1 MGSIRAKLGLPPGPV
16 DLGEIDTTATPGA
29 PKGGKEA
36 ARDSRHETGDVLAD
50 LQERLVAEATVEDSS
65 RRVLLVLQGMDASG
79 KDGVI
84 KRGLGGMNAKWLD
97 ITGFG
102 PPTEEERD
110 HHFLWRI
117 RKALPAPGHVG
128 VFDRSH
134 YEDVVAVR
142 VRKLAPEDVWRPR
155 FEEINAFERQL
166 ADDGCTIIKVFLH
179 ISRDYQLDRQL
190 RRLDRPDKRWKF
202 ADSDIEDRERWAEFE
217 TAYEEALERTNTDA
231 APWFVVP
238 ADRKWYRMWAVS
250 QLLLETLQDLD
261 PQFPTR
267 PELDLPTLRERLKRS

>member
-16 DLGEIDTTATPGA
+16 DLGAIDTRATPGA
-29 PKGGKEA
+29 PKGGKQA
-36 ARDSRHETGDVLAD
+36 ARDHRHETGDVLAD
-50 LQERLVAEATVEDSS
+50 LQERLVAEATVEDSR
-65 RRVLLVLQGMDASG
+65 RRVLLVLQGMDTSG

-102 PPTEEERD
+102 PPTQEELD

-117 RKALPAPGHVG
+117 RKALPEAGHVG

-142 VRKLAPEDVWRPR
+142 VRNLAPEDVWRPR

-166 ADDGCTIIKVFLH
+166 ADDGCTIVKVFLH

-190 RRLDRPDKRWKF
+190 RRIDRPDKRWKF
-202 ADSDIEDRERWAEFE
+202 AQSDLEDRERWPEFQA
-217 TAYEEALERTNTDA
+217 AYEEAIERTNTDA

-250 QLLLETLQDLD
+250 QLVLETLRDLD

-267 PELDLPTLRERLKRS
+267 PELDLPALRERLQNS

>member
-16 DLGEIDTTATPGA
+16 DLSAIDTAATPGA

-50 LQERLVAEATVEDSS
+50 LQERLVAEATVLDAR
-65 RRVLLVLQGMDASG
+65 RRVLVVLQGMDASG
-79 KDGVI
+79 KDGAI
-84 KRGLGGMNAKWLD
+84 KRGMGGMNPKWMD

-102 PPTEEERD
+102 APTEEELS

-117 RKALPAPGHVG
+117 RKALPEPGHVG

-142 VRKLAPEDVWRPR
+142 ARELIPESEWRPR
-155 FEEINAFERQL
+155 YEEINAFEREL

-179 ISRDYQLDRQL
+179 ISSDYQLDRQL
-190 RRLDRPDKRWKF
+190 RRLDRVDKRWKF
-202 ADSDIEDRERWAEFE
+202 AASDVEDRENWPAFQA
-217 TAYEEALERTNTDA
+217 AYEEALERTNTDA
-231 APWFVVP
+231 GPWFVVP

-250 QLLLETLQDLD
+250 QLLLETLQELH
-261 PQFPTR
+261 PQFPER
-267 PELDLPTLRERLKRS
+267 PELDLPALRKRLKHS

>member
-1 MGSIRAKLGLPPGPV
+1 MSIRAQLGLPPGPV
-16 DLGEIDTTATPGA
+16 DLSAISTNATPDA

-36 ARDSRHETGDVLAD
+36 ARDHRHDTGDVLAD
-50 LQERLVAEATVEDSS
+50 LQERLVAEATVSDSR

-102 PPTEEERD
+102 PPTQEELD

-117 RKALPAPGHVG
+117 RKALPAPGHIG

-142 VRKLAPEDVWRPR
+142 VRELAPEDVWRPR
-155 FEEINAFERQL
+155 FEEINAFEQAL
-166 ADDGCTIIKVFLH
+166 ADDGCTIVKVFLH

-202 ADSDIEDRERWAEFE
+202 AESDLEDRERWDDFQA
-217 TAYEEALERTNTDA
+217 AYEEAIERTNTDA
-231 APWFVVP
+231 GPWFVVP

-250 QLLLETLQDLD
+250 QLLLETLEDLD
-261 PQFPTR
+261 PQYPTR
-267 PELDLPTLRERLKRS
+267 PELDLPTLRERLEAS